1 MDGDGGLL
9 VAGIVD
15 VVHGSRDEASAVAP
29 ECHAPRTCLLPPLVL
44 NLHPLQPENKFTPI

>member
-15 VVHGSRDEASAVAP
+15 VVHGSRDEASVAAP
-29 ECHAPRTCLLPPLVL
+29 ECHAPRTCLVPPLEL